1 MLNSEAIEYVKKP
14 TEEFIRDSWRLVKR
28 CTKPDRQGARMQSRG
43 ASTPAEAE
51 AIQRSSQQAGRLTA
65 SSQRAANE
73 QPATAGHRLLRRQQH
88 TGQLSPR
95 LPCMGAAATT
105 SSVLPAQQQSADWST
120 EAPSLCG
127 CLSSLRLSR
136 ACRRVLEDC
145 TGDYD
150 WLRDHGLHRLFREAD
165 LYPDQQHRMLR
176 TIAAHAA
183 CIAWRACCR
192 LTHFVSHPC
201 VRRLLACH
209 KSVALLRGWS
219 WRC

>member
-51 AIQRSSQQAGRLTA
+51 AIQRSSQQAGKLTA

-73 QPATAGHRLLRRQQH
+73 QPATAGHRLRRRQQH

-120 EAPSLCG
+120 QAPFSMRQPELTPPVARVSQ
-127 CLSSLRLSR
+127 SSRRLHRRLRLASR
-136 ACRRVLEDC
+136 
-145 TGDYD
+145 
-150 WLRDHGLHRLFREAD
+150 
-165 LYPDQQHRMLR
+165 
-176 TIAAHAA
+176 
-183 CIAWRACCR
+183 
-192 LTHFVSHPC
+192 
-201 VRRLLACH
+201 
-209 KSVALLRGWS
+209 S
-219 WRC
+219 WASSAFS

>member
-51 AIQRSSQQAGRLTA
+51 AIQQPTGRQASSEQPT
-65 SSQRAANE
+65 SSQRAASDSW
-73 QPATAGHRLLRRQQH
+73 P
-88 TGQLSPR
+88 SS
-95 LPCMGAAATT
+95 AAAAAAHRPT
-105 SSVLPAQQQSADWST
+105 LPAFAMHGCSSNDQLGFACSAAVSGLVDG
-120 EAPSLCG
+120 APSLCG

-176 TIAAHAA
+176 TIAAQR
-183 CIAWRACCR
+183 RA
-192 LTHFVSHPC
+192 
-201 VRRLLACH
+201 
-209 KSVALLRGWS
+209 
-219 WRC
+219 

>member
-51 AIQRSSQQAGRLTA
+51 AIQRSSQQAGRFSEQAT
-65 SSQRAANE
+65 SSQRQLAIVCGGGSSTPAN
-73 QPATAGHRLLRRQQH
+73 
-88 TGQLSPR
+88 SPR
-95 LPCMGAAATT
+95 VCHAW
-105 SSVLPAQQQSADWST
+105 VQQQRPARFCLLSSSQRT
-120 EAPSLCG
+120 GRRRLPSLCG
-127 CLSSLRLSR
+127 SLSSLRLSR

-150 WLRDHGLHRLFREAD
+150 WLRDHGLHRLFREAH
-165 LYPDQQHRMLR
+165 LYPDQQHRTLR

-192 LTHFVSHPC
+192 LTHFMSHPC